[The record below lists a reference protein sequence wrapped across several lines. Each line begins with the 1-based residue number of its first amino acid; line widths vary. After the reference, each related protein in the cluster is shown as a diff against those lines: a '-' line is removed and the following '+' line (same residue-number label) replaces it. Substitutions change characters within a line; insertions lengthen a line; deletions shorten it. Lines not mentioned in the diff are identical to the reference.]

1 MTTILSIETAT
12 PTCSVA
18 LHQDD
23 HLLGLQEV
31 HLEKSHSALLH
42 VMIDHLLACCEVEKS
57 ALSGVALSMG
67 PGSYTGLRIG
77 ASAAKGICFALDVPL
92 IAVNTLEAMAE
103 GVRQSNHQPA
113 WLCPMIDARR
123 MEVFCLLQDEAG
135 QEQLPT
141 QPMVIDENSFEE
153 VLAQHEIIFFGNG
166 SDKCRTVLGDSPQA
180 QFLAGVTPSAQWV
193 GALALKKFQAQQLED
208 VAYFTP
214 FYAKAFRTTA
224 PKRKKE

>member
-42 VMIDHLLACCEVEKS
+42 VMIDHLLAYCEVEKS
-57 ALSGVALSMG
+57 ALSAVALSMG

-103 GVRQSNHQPA
+103 GVRQGNYQST

-141 QPMVIDENSFEE
+141 QPMVIDENSFGEA
-153 VLAQHEIIFFGNG
+153 LAQHEIVFFGNG
-166 SDKCRTVLGDSPQA
+166 SGKCRAVLPPQA

-193 GALALKKFQAQQLED
+193 GALALKKFQAQQFED